1 MVHDDEEVLVHDD
14 EEKEVLVHNV
24 EEEVLVQVGKMEEVD
39 DVLDVV
45 VCLVVVHSTA

>member
-1 MVHDDEEVLVHDD
+1 MVHDDE
-14 EEKEVLVHNV
+14 EVLVHNV

>member
-14 EEKEVLVHNV
+14 E

>member
-1 MVHDDEEVLVHDD
+1 MVHDDEDVLVHDD
-14 EEKEVLVHNV
+14 E